1 MKKKNIKAFVTLE
14 IKSEHTTVIDTLFR
28 KLRRSKVSMSIFF
41 KEYDIV
47 EMTIHFP
54 NDVEM
59 SRCIDMIRFI
69 TNSEVIDIPHDAIE
83 SLHLDTGYTFD
94 DML

>member
-14 IKSEHTTVIDTLFR
+14 IKSEHTTLIDVLFR
-28 KLRRSKVSMSIFF
+28 KLRRSKVSMSVMF

-47 EMTIHFP
+47 EMTIYFP

-59 SRCIDMIRFI
+59 TRREDNIRFI
-69 TNSEVIDIPHDAIE
+69 SNDEVIDVPHNAIE

-94 DML
+94 DLL

>member
-14 IKSEHTTVIDTLFR
+14 IKSEYTTLIDVLFR
-28 KLRRSKVSMSIFF
+28 KLRRSKVSMSVMF

-47 EMTIHFP
+47 EMIIYFP

-59 SRCIDMIRFI
+59 NRREDIIRFVS
-69 TNSEVIDIPHDAIE
+69 NGEVIDVPHNAIE

-94 DML
+94 DLL